1 MMIPRIYSVTPEA
14 YGFIMMAAPV
24 RPIHE
29 LMVEQY
35 EYIYNLD
42 GKKSINER
50 FSLRNYQKMRDNVNN
65 LTDDSTTNKN
75 NLFNISKAYW
85 LDIKD
90 YDVVKSADTI
100 DKPLLIIQGESDYQ
114 VPMRDFNALKDTL
127 GDKENITMI
136 SYKGRGHLMTKSS
149 DKPAPSDYDS
159 ELHVNEKVI
168 DDIAQ
173 FINNN

>member
-1 MMIPRIYSVTPEA
+1 
-14 YGFIMMAAPV
+14 
-24 RPIHE
+24 
-29 LMVEQY
+29 
-35 EYIYNLD
+35 
-42 GKKSINER
+42 
-50 FSLRNYQKMRDNVNN
+50 MRDNVKNPPPA
-65 LTDDSTTNKN
+65 STTNKN

-136 SYKGRGHLMTKSS
+136 TYKGLGHLMTKSS